1 MLFKFYLIMKAPK
14 LSINRIV
21 MENDQVN
28 PNLEHSAE
36 KEKLNTGKRHVFNF
50 ILTSFSIESSSHFN
64 KVHKRRFH
72 SFGNI
77 HQLGKLPGAML

>member
-1 MLFKFYLIMKAPK
+1 
-14 LSINRIV
+14 

-28 PNLEHSAE
+28 QNSEHNAE
-36 KEKLNTGKRHVFNF
+36 QEKLNPAKKHVFNF

-64 KVHKRRFH
+64 KVHKRKFH

-77 HQLGKLPGAML
+77 HDLGKLPGAML